1 MLRRRHERDILHIV
15 NEATHWEGKREV
27 ERGDVEKKKNSTTK
41 YILTKLFTVRTMVN
55 RLKRRKENF
64 FRKTDKTKANETS
77 KNFFL
82 HNCFITT
89 M

>member
-1 MLRRRHERDILHIV
+1 MKGNRGGKKLLRRRHERDILYIV

-27 ERGDVEKKKNSTTK
+27 EREVMLKKKKNSTTK

-64 FRKTDKTKANETS
+64 FSKTDKTKA
-77 KNFFL
+77 
-82 HNCFITT
+82 
-89 M
+89 

>member
-1 MLRRRHERDILHIV
+1 MRG
-15 NEATHWEGKREV
+15 THWEGKREV

-64 FRKTDKTKANETS
+64 FRKTDKTKA
-77 KNFFL
+77 
-82 HNCFITT
+82 
-89 M
+89 

>member
-15 NEATHWEGKREV
+15 NEANSHWEGKREV

-64 FRKTDKTKANETS
+64 FRKTDKTKA
-77 KNFFL
+77 
-82 HNCFITT
+82 
-89 M
+89 